1 MTGGRRRRDF
11 DIAVEVTCRRRR
23 GQVDELVVL
32 LVVDV
37 ADDPV
42 DELLLEVDE
51 EGALDELEPDDELL
65 DELLDD
71 AFDDAFDDDEYR
83 SLYQPPPF
91 RWNADADSSLP
102 IVAVFL
108 QAGHSAGAGSLCF
121 CSSSSRWP
129 QAEQRYSKIGMVGPR
144 KTRNR
149 SKE

>member
-1 MTGGRRRRDF
+1 
-11 DIAVEVTCRRRR
+11 V

-32 LVVDV
+32 LAVDV
-37 ADDPV
+37 DDDAV
-42 DELLLEVDE
+42 DDVLLEVDE
-51 EGALDELEPDDELL
+51 EVALDELEPDDELL
-65 DELLDD
+65 DDDPDEDPDD
-71 AFDDAFDDDEYR
+71 AFEDAFDDDEYR

-144 KTRNR
+144 KTRSR
-149 SKE
+149 PEE